1 MLSGK
6 EFQAAGPACTTEATF
21 TEFSSSGTFDVVGGV
36 GGPQTGST
44 TGFND

>member
-6 EFQAAGPACTTEATF
+6 EFQTGSWTSVTEETF
-21 TEFSSSGTFDVVGGV
+21 TEFSSSATFDVVGGV
-36 GGPQTGST
+36 GGPQM